1 MQEEDI
7 SKAKTVHSIES
18 IKQMMAEVD
27 QVLKEHDAKY
37 GKPPP
42 LSEEEQD
49 RMNTE
54 IRNYH
59 RTRQAP

>member
-1 MQEEDI
+1 MSQD
-7 SKAKTVHSIES
+7 KTDHSIES

-27 QVLKEHDAKY
+27 QILKKHDAKY

>member
-1 MQEEDI
+1 MSQD
-7 SKAKTVHSIES
+7 KTIHSTES
-18 IKQMMAEVD
+18 IRQMIEEVD
-27 QVLKEHDAKY
+27 QILKQLDAKY

-59 RTRQAP
+59 RRRQAL